1 MRKTTRAGAPALILA
16 LAPFA
21 VPAPAAAQDTTF
33 TPPEGCTGFLTVQ
46 MKGCMVSN
54 HFTCEKDP
62 EGQKRHVTFTEDGP
76 SGASLV
82 DSEYQWLESY
92 GAGRQEVLGLP
103 IEDPAS
109 LTDLFETG
117 EDGYD
122 FTVIDMATG
131 DPVSTRIVGVDR
143 LSGKD
148 GEIDGEP
155 LLGTI
160 FTMRKMDDAG
170 EEELSVTGAQYVSEE
185 YRLFFPGTE
194 SITVGERTIDVDNT
208 PVRFIHPDEPGFFST
223 RPVYGCAVSDAA
235 WTPLD

>member
-1 MRKTTRAGAPALILA
+1 MRISKPARAAALFLT
-16 LAPFA
+16 FA
-21 VPAPAAAQDTTF
+21 APAPAMAQATSF

-54 HFTCEKDP
+54 HFTCENDP
-62 EGQKRHVTFTEDGP
+62 EGHKRHVSYTEEGP

-92 GAGRQEVLGLP
+92 GASRQEVLGLP

-109 LTDLFETG
+109 LSELFETG

-122 FTVIDMATG
+122 FTVIDMASG
-131 DPVSTRIVGVDR
+131 EPVTTRIVGVDR
-143 LSGKD
+143 LSGRD

-160 FTMRKMDDAG
+160 FSMRKLDEAG
-170 EEELSVTGAQYVSEE
+170 EEELSVTGAQFVSEE

-194 SITVGERTIDVDNT
+194 SITIGERTIEMDNS
-208 PVRFIHPDEPGFFST
+208 PVRFVKPGEPGFFTT
-223 RPVYGCAVSDAA
+223 RPIYGCSVSDAA
-235 WTPLD
+235 WSP